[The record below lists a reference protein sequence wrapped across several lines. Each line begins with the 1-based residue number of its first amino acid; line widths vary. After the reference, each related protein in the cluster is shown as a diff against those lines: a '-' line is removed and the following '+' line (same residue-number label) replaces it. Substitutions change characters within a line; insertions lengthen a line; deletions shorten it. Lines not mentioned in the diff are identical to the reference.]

1 GMSDSSTVT
10 VSATAIAPVPF
21 GLVIVALLS
30 ISSPCPTEP
39 EMVASKT
46 IWTLPL
52 AGTVIP
58 VMLSWLEEEALL
70 LPGGMPTT
78 DRLPRSASRLSTTL
92 TPVAVTPAVSVSVMV
107 YRRTSL
113 ASASGPLRSDTVLVD
128 VDRSENR
135 IVVVSL
141 SLSLDGTLSNSA
153 PDTVAVLA
161 AEAPPAA
168 VGLTVNVVG
177 LKFAPSATAA
187 FVVQVTTPAA
197 SLQIQPVPAAET
209 KSSPVG
215 SVSVTVVVPE
225 VVSGPLL
232 CTCKV

>member
-1 GMSDSSTVT
+1 WSSDVCSSD
-10 VSATAIAPVPF
+10 
-21 GLVIVALLS
+21 
-30 ISSPCPTEP
+30 
-39 EMVASKT
+39 
-46 IWTLPL
+46 L
-52 AGTVIP
+52 A
-58 VMLSWLEEEALL
+58 
-70 LPGGMPTT
+70 
-78 DRLPRSASRLSTTL
+78 
-92 TPVAVTPAVSVSVMV
+92 
-107 YRRTSL
+107 
-113 ASASGPLRSDTVLVD
+113 
-128 VDRSENR
+128 
-135 IVVVSL
+135 VSL

-153 PDTVAVLA
+153 PDTVALLTT
-161 AEAPPAA
+161 EPPPAA
-168 VGLTVNVVG
+168 VGPTVKVIG